1 MCLTLPQTRFK
12 STLQFKVFNTPSPKV
27 EDETAMTSDSK
38 SDPSVQ
44 KIQFPRSSKSKLGQN
59 GRFTRSHSFTFL
71 ETVELHF
78 GTFTFFNN
86 HNVAHAIVE
95 HVFGRISN
103 SLSVNDETLGSLR
116 DLRVL
121 PDRR

>member
-1 MCLTLPQTRFK
+1 MTHPETRFK
-12 STLQFKVFNTPSPKV
+12 SILQVEIFNTPSPKV

-71 ETVELHF
+71 ESVELHF
-78 GTFTFFNN
+78 SS
-86 HNVAHAIVE
+86 AL
-95 HVFGRISN
+95 
-103 SLSVNDETLGSLR
+103 SLFQQSQCIAMSIGCF
-116 DLRVL
+116 
-121 PDRR
+121 

>member
-12 STLQFKVFNTPSPKV
+12 STLQVEVFNTPSPKV

-71 ETVELHF
+71 ETIELHF

-86 HNVAHAIVE
+86 HNVAYAIVE
-95 HVFGRISN
+95 HVFGRILN
-103 SLSVNDETLGSLR
+103 SWSVNDETLG